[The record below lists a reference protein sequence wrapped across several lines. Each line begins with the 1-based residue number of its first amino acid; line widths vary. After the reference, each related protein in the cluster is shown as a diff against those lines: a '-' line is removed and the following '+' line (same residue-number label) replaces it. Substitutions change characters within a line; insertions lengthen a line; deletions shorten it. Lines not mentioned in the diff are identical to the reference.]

1 MYGDSEDLLGKWF
14 AANPEKRQDIF
25 LATKFGIGLEGGKNH
40 TVDSSAEYCRQA
52 IERSLKRLGLPSVDL
67 YYIHRLD
74 KVTPIEKTIQVMADL
89 KLEGKIGH
97 IGLSECSADSLR
109 RAHAVH
115 PITCV
120 QMEYSPFALDIE
132 SPQYR
137 LLDTARELGVA
148 VVAYSPL
155 GKGLLGGAIRNREDF
170 TKPGDMRPMLPWFA
184 EENLAK
190 NTAVVDRIAGIAA
203 SKGITTAQ
211 ATLAWILAQGDD
223 IFAIPGTTKIHR
235 LEENLGSL
243 DVVLTPE
250 EETSIRKVAVDVVG
264 ARMPD
269 FARPNCFSDTPAL

>member
-40 TVDSSAEYCRQA
+40 TVDSSPEYCRQA

-190 NTAVVDRIAGIAA
+190 NTAVVDRIAGIAV

-235 LEENLGSL
+235 LGENLGSL

-250 EETSIRKVAVDVVG
+250 EETLIRKVAVDVVG

>member
-25 LATKFGIGLEGGKNH
+25 LATKFGIGLDGGKNH
-40 TVDSSAEYCRQA
+40 TVDSSPEYCRQA

-89 KLEGKIGH
+89 KFEGKIGH

-120 QMEYSPFALDIE
+120 QMEYSPFALEIE

-137 LLDTARELGVA
+137 LLETARELGVA

-184 EENLAK
+184 EENLPK

-211 ATLAWILAQGDD
+211 VTLAWILAQGDD

-243 DVVLTPE
+243 DVVLTPDE
-250 EETSIRKVAVDVVG
+250 EISIRKVAVDVVG

-269 FARPNCFSDTPAL
+269 FARTNCFSDTPAL